1 MPCAAANS
9 GAAMSRTP
17 TNAAERAD
25 FMFTSEIHKSATA
38 YEPDLTAF
46 SRLILSRS
54 TLRAGRLFFES
65 SSRSTLLL
73 EHDLFRKPVSTFRDH
88 ALADLLVILL
98 VDVLTD
104 EPHHVARP
112 TDPGQS
118 PFQDDLRHPRT
129 RLHLYLQHARLQRQR

>member
-65 SSRSTLLL
+65 SSRSSLLL

-88 ALADLLVILL
+88 ALVN
-98 VDVLTD
+98 
-104 EPHHVARP
+104 
-112 TDPGQS
+112 S
-118 PFQDDLRHPRT
+118 LRHLRRQPGFRACRHDWAGRR
-129 RLHLYLQHARLQRQR
+129 RLPFPSVQ